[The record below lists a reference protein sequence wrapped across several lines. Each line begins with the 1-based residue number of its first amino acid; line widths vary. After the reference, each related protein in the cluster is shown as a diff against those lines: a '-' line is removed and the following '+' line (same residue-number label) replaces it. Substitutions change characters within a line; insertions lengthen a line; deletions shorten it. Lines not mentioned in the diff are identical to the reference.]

1 MRSVVIAGAAGRMG
15 KRLVDLVNA
24 QAQAR
29 VVGALEFSEHPFLG
43 KDAGEVAGIG
53 RLEVPLVGSL
63 NELAGSGAEVMIDF
77 TAPRATL
84 ANLEWAV
91 AEQVS
96 MVIGTTGMSVE
107 ERDLLAQAAR
117 EIPVVFAPNM
127 SVGVNV
133 LFKVVAEVAA
143 ILGDDFDVE
152 ILEAHHRL
160 KKDAPSGTAV
170 HLGEIVAKVL
180 GRDYQTD
187 AVFARQGFTGER
199 TQREIGMQTLRAGD
213 IVGEHMV
220 MFGGMGERLE
230 IIHRAHSRDNFAAGA
245 VRAALWLAGREPG
258 LYDMQ
263 DVLGLMASHPKG
275 TSFGA

>member
-1 MRSVVIAGAAGRMG
+1 MRSVVVAGAAGRMG

-24 QAQAR
+24 QPETQ
-29 VVGALEFSEHPFLG
+29 VVGALEYSKHPFLG

-53 RLEVPLVGSL
+53 HLDVPLVGSL
-63 NELAGSGAEVMIDF
+63 QELAGCGAQVMIDF
-77 TAPRATL
+77 TAPQATL

-91 AEQVS
+91 AEKVA
-96 MVIGTTGMSVE
+96 MVIGTTGMSVA
-107 ERDLLAQAAR
+107 ERGLLAEAACQ
-117 EIPVVFAPNM
+117 IPVVFAPNM

-170 HLGEIVAKVL
+170 RLGEIVAETL
-180 GRDYQTD
+180 GRDYEKD

-213 IVGEHMV
+213 IVGEHTV

-230 IIHRAHSRDNFAAGA
+230 VIHRAHSRDNFAAGA

-263 DVLGLMASHPKG
+263 DVLGLKQK
-275 TSFGA
+275 

>member
-29 VVGALEFSEHPFLG
+29 VVGALEFSEHPLLG

-63 NELAGSGAEVMIDF
+63 NELAGSGVEVMIDF

-170 HLGEIVAKVL
+170 HLGEIVAEVL
-180 GRDYQTD
+180 GRDYQSD

-263 DVLGLMASHPKG
+263 DVLGLKLK
-275 TSFGA
+275 

>member
-1 MRSVVIAGAAGRMG
+1 MRSIVVAGAAGRMG

-24 QAQAR
+24 QAGAK
-29 VVGALEFSEHPFLG
+29 VVGALEFSEHPLLG

-53 RLEVPLVGSL
+53 CLEVPLVGSF
-63 NELAGSGAEVMIDF
+63 NELAGCGAEVMIDF
-77 TAPRATL
+77 TAPQATL

-91 AEQVS
+91 AEQVA
-96 MVIGTTGMSVE
+96 MVIGTTGMSVD
-107 ERDLLAQAAR
+107 EREKLAEAAR
-117 EIPVVFAPNM
+117 KIPLVFAPNM

-170 HLGEIVAKVL
+170 HLGEIVAEAL

-187 AVFARQGFTGER
+187 AVFTRQGFTGER

-245 VRAALWLAGREPG
+245 VRAAMWLAGREPG

-263 DVLGLMASHPKG
+263 DVLGLMAS
-275 TSFGA
+275 

>member
-1 MRSVVIAGAAGRMG
+1 MRSVVVAGAAGRMG

-24 QAQAR
+24 QAEAEI
-29 VVGALEFSEHPFLG
+29 VGALEYSEHPFLG

-53 RLEVPLVGSL
+53 RLGVPLVGSL
-63 NELAGSGAEVMIDF
+63 KELAGSGAQVMIDF
-77 TAPRATL
+77 TAPQATL

-91 AEQVS
+91 AEKVA
-96 MVIGTTGMSVE
+96 MVIGTTGMSLE
-107 ERDLLAQAAR
+107 ERGLLAAAAR

-143 ILGDDFDVE
+143 ILGEDFDVE

-170 HLGEIVAKVL
+170 RLGEIVAETL
-180 GRDYQTD
+180 GRDYEKD

-213 IVGEHMV
+213 IVGEHTV

-230 IIHRAHSRDNFAAGA
+230 VIHRAHSRDNFASGA

-263 DVLGLMASHPKG
+263 DVLGLKQK
-275 TSFGA
+275 

>member
-1 MRSVVIAGAAGRMG
+1 MRSVVVAGAAGRMG
-15 KRLVDLVNA
+15 KRLVALLEA
-24 QAQAR
+24 QAEVC
-29 VVGALEFSEHPFLG
+29 VVGGLEHAEHPLLG
-43 KDAGEVAGIG
+43 KDVGEVAGIG
-53 RLEVPLVGSL
+53 CLNVPLVGSPAAL
-63 NELAGSGAEVMIDF
+63 DGSGAEVMIDF
-77 TAPRATL
+77 TAPAATL
-84 ANLEWAV
+84 ANLEWAIERQV
-91 AEQVS
+91 A
-96 MVIGTTGMSVE
+96 MVIGTTGMSVG
-107 ERDLLAQAAR
+107 ERERVARAAAR
-117 EIPVVFAPNM
+117 VPIVFAPNM

-133 LFKVVAEVAA
+133 LFKVVADVAA

-170 HLGEIVAKVL
+170 RLGEIAAAAL
-180 GRDYQTD
+180 GRDYQRD

-213 IVGEHMV
+213 IVGEHTV

-245 VRAALWLAGREPG
+245 VRAALWLGGRVPG

-263 DVLGLMASHPKG
+263 DVLGLK
-275 TSFGA
+275 

>member
-1 MRSVVIAGAAGRMG
+1 MRSIVVAGAAGRMG
-15 KRLVDLVNA
+15 KRLIDLVDA
-24 QAQAR
+24 QDGAR

-53 RLEVPLVGSL
+53 RLEVPLVGSF
-63 NELAGSGAEVMIDF
+63 NELVGSGVEVMIDF
-77 TAPRATL
+77 TSPQATL

-91 AEQVS
+91 TEQVA

-107 ERDLLAQAAR
+107 ERDLLAQSAR
-117 EIPVVFAPNM
+117 KIPIVFAPNM

-170 HLGEIVAKVL
+170 HLGEIAAKAL
-180 GRDYQTD
+180 GRDYQSD
-187 AVFARQGFTGER
+187 AVFTRHGFTGER

-213 IVGEHMV
+213 IVGEHTV

-263 DVLGLMASHPKG
+263 DVLGLKQK
-275 TSFGA
+275 

>member
-1 MRSVVIAGAAGRMG
+1 MQSVVVAGAAGRMG
-15 KRLVDLVNA
+15 KRLVDLVNT
-24 QAQAR
+24 QAGLK
-29 VVGALEFSEHPFLG
+29 VVGALEYSEHPLLG

-53 RLEVPLVGSL
+53 RLEVPLVGNL
-63 NELAGSGAEVMIDF
+63 NELDGNDAEVMIDF
-77 TAPRATL
+77 TAPQVTL
-84 ANLEWAV
+84 ANLDWAV

-107 ERDLLAQAAR
+107 ERGLLARAAC
-117 EIPVVFAPNM
+117 EIPIVFAPNM

-133 LFKVVAEVAA
+133 LFKIVAEVAA
-143 ILGDDFDVE
+143 ILGEDFDVE

-170 HLGEIVAKVL
+170 HLGEIVAETL
-180 GRDYQTD
+180 GRDYQSD
-187 AVFARQGFTGER
+187 AVFTRHGFTGER

-213 IVGEHMV
+213 IVGEHTV

-263 DVLGLMASHPKG
+263 DVLGLK
-275 TSFGA
+275 

>member
-1 MRSVVIAGAAGRMG
+1 MRSVVVAGAAGRMG

-24 QAQAR
+24 QAEAE
-29 VVGALEFSEHPFLG
+29 VVGALEYAEHPLLG

-53 RLEVPLVGSL
+53 CLRVPLVGSL
-63 NELAGSGAEVMIDF
+63 KELDGCGAQVMIDF
-77 TAPRATL
+77 TAPQATL

-91 AEQVS
+91 SRRVA
-96 MVIGTTGMSVE
+96 MVIGTTGINAE
-107 ERDLLAQAAR
+107 ERSRLVAAAR
-117 EIPVVFAPNM
+117 EIPLVFAPNM

-143 ILGDDFDVE
+143 ILGEDFDVE

-170 HLGEIVAKVL
+170 RLGEIVAETL
-180 GRDYQTD
+180 GRNYPAD

-213 IVGEHMV
+213 IVGEHTV

-245 VRAALWLAGREPG
+245 VRAALWLADRSPG

-263 DVLGLMASHPKG
+263 DVLGLKQKSG
-275 TSFGA
+275 Q

>member
-24 QAQAR
+24 QAGLK
-29 VVGALEFSEHPFLG
+29 VVGALEYSEHPLLG

-53 RLEVPLVGSL
+53 RLEVPLVGNL
-63 NELAGSGAEVMIDF
+63 NELDGNDAEVMIDF
-77 TAPRATL
+77 TAPQATL
-84 ANLEWAV
+84 ANLDWAV

-107 ERDLLAQAAR
+107 ERGLLARAAC
-117 EIPVVFAPNM
+117 EIPIVFAPNM

-133 LFKVVAEVAA
+133 LFKIVAEVAA
-143 ILGDDFDVE
+143 ILGEDFDVE

-170 HLGEIVAKVL
+170 HLGEIVAETL
-180 GRDYQTD
+180 GRDYQSD
-187 AVFARQGFTGER
+187 AVFTRHGFTGER

-213 IVGEHMV
+213 IVGEHTV

-263 DVLGLMASHPKG
+263 DVLGLK
-275 TSFGA
+275 

>member
-1 MRSVVIAGAAGRMG
+1 MHSVVVAGAAGRMG

-24 QAQAR
+24 QVGAKL
-29 VVGALEFSEHPFLG
+29 VGALEYSEHPLLG

-53 RLEVPLVGSL
+53 HLDVPLVGTL
-63 NELAGSGAEVMIDF
+63 KELAGSCAQVMIDF
-77 TAPRATL
+77 TAPQATL

-91 AEQVS
+91 SENVA
-96 MVIGTTGMSVE
+96 MVIGTTGMSPD
-107 ERDLLAQAAR
+107 ERDLLAEAAQK
-117 EIPVVFAPNM
+117 IPLVFAPNM

-170 HLGEIVAKVL
+170 HLGEIVAETL
-180 GRDYQTD
+180 GREYPGD
-187 AVFARQGFTGER
+187 AVFAREGFTGER

-213 IVGEHMV
+213 IVGEHTV

-230 IIHRAHSRDNFAAGA
+230 VIHRAHSRDNFAAGA
-245 VRAALWLAGREPG
+245 VRAALWLVGREPG

-263 DVLGLMASHPKG
+263 DVLGLK
-275 TSFGA
+275 